1 MLTQALRLLW
11 VSPICCRWDVIHCM
25 EPLGPLQK
33 CWKAPWQILPGA
45 AAHPL
50 RMKLRPPTLSI
61 ATVFCHVQS
70 IRHDLELECW
80 LLLVKIVS
88 YYIISYYI
96 LLYPII
102 LYYIK
107 LYHIKLYHIK
117 LYHISQHYSTIF
129 NLCWPVWLEAT
140 QSWVAAAAAAR
151 APEVGLEQ
159 SCWKCHGKWN
169 LSILNSMPIQ

>member
-102 LYYIK
+102 LYYIILSYIILSYIILVNIIQPYSIYVDLFGSK
-107 LYHIKLYHIK
+107 LH
-117 LYHISQHYSTIF
+117 S
-129 NLCWPVWLEAT
+129 
-140 QSWVAAAAAAR
+140 
-151 APEVGLEQ
+151 PELLPLQLLVPPRWASNKAVE
-159 SCWKCHGKWN
+159 KCHGKWN

>member
-102 LYYIK
+102 LYYIILSYIILSYIILVNIIQPYSIYVDLFGSK
-107 LYHIKLYHIK
+107 LHSPELLPLQLLVPPRWASNKAVENAMESETFLY
-117 LYHISQHYSTIF
+117 
-129 NLCWPVWLEAT
+129 
-140 QSWVAAAAAAR
+140 
-151 APEVGLEQ
+151 
-159 SCWKCHGKWN
+159 
-169 LSILNSMPIQ
+169 